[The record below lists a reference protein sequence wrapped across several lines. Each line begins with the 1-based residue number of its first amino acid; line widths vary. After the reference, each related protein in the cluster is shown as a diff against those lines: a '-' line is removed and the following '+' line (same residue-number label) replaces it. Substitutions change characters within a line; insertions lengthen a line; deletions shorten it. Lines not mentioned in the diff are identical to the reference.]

1 MSVNAS
7 MRRPSSVVFDDGAG
21 VMTWLS
27 GNCRPELQHYPNVRD
42 KLKEA
47 GVGSKTLAGTMH
59 IGELAEKT
67 GLSQRTIRHYDEVG
81 LLKPSGRT
89 DGGFRL
95 YAPDDFRRLMLIRR
109 MKPLGFSL
117 EEMTDLLR
125 VIDTL
130 SANGSAGIVDPN
142 VRRELASFVT
152 EANTRRAKLQQ
163 QLAMADE
170 FLTLLREQ

>member
-1 MSVNAS
+1 MDA
-7 MRRPSSVVFDDGAG
+7 
-21 VMTWLS
+21 
-27 GNCRPELQHYPNVRD
+27 
-42 KLKEA
+42 EA
-47 GVGSKTLAGTMH
+47 PAVTMH

-67 GLSQRTIRHYDEVG
+67 GLSLRTIRHYDEVG

-95 YAPDDFRRLMLIRR
+95 YTQSDFNRLMLIRR
-109 MKPLGFSL
+109 MKPLKFPL

-130 SANGSAGIVDPN
+130 SGTDSADAVDPD
-142 VRRELASFVT
+142 VRRELDSFIT
-152 EANTRRAKLQQ
+152 EADTRRAKLQQ
-163 QLAMADE
+163 QIAMADE